1 MTDFSSEY
9 ERTNFIK
16 KLLNEM
22 CVGEE
27 MLSILLHNEI
37 GEWNRT
43 V

>member
-9 ERTNFIK
+9 ERTDFIK
-16 KLLNEM
+16 ILLNEV

-27 MLSILLHNEI
+27 MLSILLHNKIE
-37 GEWNRT
+37 EWNST

>member
-9 ERTNFIK
+9 ERTDFIK

-27 MLSILLHNEI
+27 MLIILLHNKIE
-37 GEWNRT
+37 EWNRE